1 MRFEV
6 WQNYA
11 TFQAD
16 QILVEQMKNSHLQA
30 FDMLIKRY
38 QFKIYQIAYRFIS
51 NVDESITLT
60 QEVFLKAYCW
70 INQFNSLS
78 TFHTWLY
85 RIVGCRLYS
94 KTSKAMRWSIYQ

>member
-1 MRFEV
+1 
-6 WQNYA
+6 
-11 TFQAD
+11 FQAD

-60 QEVFLKAYCW
+60 QEVFLKAYC
-70 INQFNSLS
+70 
-78 TFHTWLY
+78 
-85 RIVGCRLYS
+85 
-94 KTSKAMRWSIYQ
+94 